1 MFKVGVGY
9 MEFLKCRKILLC
21 FSMIFVVFFS
31 ITNVYA
37 SDGVTIKSIDLVDK
51 SINTTEASKAKA
63 NGLSMDFDLKFKEV
77 NDYAKYKIVVENK
90 DSKDYKI
97 SVDSNFE
104 NSKYISYKYDN
115 ADILKANSDTE
126 FYVTV
131 TYNKKLDESNYVD
144 GKYSE
149 KNSAVL
155 KLSDGVNNP
164 KTFNNSWSLIILV
177 VMCVT
182 LIFLFTNK
190 KNRGMNVLILFS
202 LLSVPLFVKAI
213 DYLKI
218 TVNYNVVIEN
228 GYSVDYAVMA
238 GFIKAS
244 EVDNYDLSH
253 ADCNDNSKVYAGSIS
268 EENRYLYCEGIIY
281 KGKKKY
287 APGEKVSVSNEK
299 PVAYNFDFDNC
310 KYSDGSSVMKGSSS
324 EEDVMSL
331 AMGSTAPIVPIGDV
345 ICPSPQKMGFDFYLY
360 SREISNYAGYPIG
373 KDDNIS
379 MNFTNASDNWQD
391 DGEIFA
397 DDNSTFVMPNHKV
410 LLVVM
415 KNG

>member
-1 MFKVGVGY
+1 MLKVGVCY
-9 MEFLKCRKILLC
+9 MIFEKCRKILLC

-115 ADILKANSDTE
+115 AAILKANSDTE

-155 KLSDGVNNP
+155 RLSDGVNNP
-164 KTFNNSWSLIILV
+164 KTFNNSWSLIVLII
-177 VMCVT
+177 MGVT

-190 KNRGMNVLILFS
+190 KNRGLNVLILFS

-218 TVNYNVVIEN
+218 TVNSNVVIEK
-228 GYSVDYAVMA
+228 GYSVGYNIE

-244 EVDNYDLSH
+244 EVENYDLSH
-253 ADCNDNSKVYAGSIS
+253 AESHAVVYSD
-268 EENRYLYCEGIIY
+268 
-281 KGKKKY
+281 
-287 APGEKVSVSNEK
+287 SVSEDNKYVYYYNILYKDKNLHSVGETVKINPTLPKLYSFDNTECTELDGTEIPIKMLPGGFDTPEEIICGK
-299 PVAYNFDFDNC
+299 PTKVDDFDN
-310 KYSDGSSVMKGSSS
+310 YSYDA
-324 EEDVMSL
+324 D
-331 AMGSTAPIVPIGDV
+331 AME
-345 ICPSPQKMGFDFYLY
+345 QF
-360 SREISNYAGYPIG
+360 GYQYN
-373 KDDNIS
+373 KDDN
-379 MNFTNASDNWQD
+379 
-391 DGEIFA
+391 
-397 DDNSTFVMPNHKV
+397 
-410 LLVVM
+410 VVM
-415 KNG
+415 KFSNAIDKWDSLKFITVYKGSTFKMPWACCPPG

>member
-1 MFKVGVGY
+1 M
-9 MEFLKCRKILLC
+9 KIKKLLLC
-21 FSMIFVVFFS
+21 ISFVLIMFLS
-31 ITNVYA
+31 TTNVYA
-37 SDGVTIKSIDLVDK
+37 SGGVTIKSIDLVDK

-90 DSKDYKI
+90 DNKDYKI

-131 TYNKKLDESNYVD
+131 IYNKKLDESNYVD

-182 LIFLFTNK
+182 LIFLFRNK
-190 KNRGMNVLILFS
+190 KNRGLNVLVLFS

-218 TVNYNVVIEN
+218 TVNSNVVIEK
-228 GYSVDYAVMA
+228 GYSVGYNIE

-253 ADCNDNSKVYAGSIS
+253 AKRYTVVYSD
-268 EENRYLYCEGIIY
+268 
-281 KGKKKY
+281 
-287 APGEKVSVSNEK
+287 SVSEDNKYVYYYNILYKEK
-299 PVAYNFDFDNC
+299 LLHSVGETVKVNPTLPKLYSFDNTECTELDGTEIPIQMVSGEPYIPEEIICGMPTKVEDFDD
-310 KYSDGSSVMKGSSS
+310 YSY
-324 EEDVMSL
+324 DVDTME
-331 AMGSTAPIVPIGDV
+331 
-345 ICPSPQKMGFDFYLY
+345 QF
-360 SREISNYAGYPIG
+360 GYQYN
-373 KDDNIS
+373 KDDNVVMKFS
-379 MNFTNASDNWQD
+379 NAVDKWDSLKFITVYK
-391 DGEIFA
+391 G
-397 DDNSTFVMPNHKV
+397 STFKMPNHDV
-410 LLVVM
+410 LFTYT
-415 KNG
+415 N

>member
-1 MFKVGVGY
+1 M
-9 MEFLKCRKILLC
+9 KIKKLLLC
-21 FSMIFVVFFS
+21 ISFVLIMFLS
-31 ITNVYA
+31 TTNVYA
-37 SDGVTIKSIDLVDK
+37 SGGVTIKSIDLVDK
-51 SINTTEASKAKA
+51 SINTAEASKAKA

-77 NDYAKYKIVVENK
+77 KDYAKYKIVVENK

-164 KTFNNSWSLIILV
+164 KTFNNFWSLIILV

-182 LIFLFTNK
+182 LIFLFKNK
-190 KNRGMNVLILFS
+190 KNRGLNVLILFS

-218 TVNYNVVIEN
+218 IVNSNVVIEK
-228 GYSVDYAVMA
+228 GYSVDYAVNY

-244 EVDNYDLSH
+244 ETDNYDLSYGEC
-253 ADCNDNSKVYAGSIS
+253 ANYLKVYVGSMS
-268 EENRYLYCEGIIY
+268 EENRYMVCRNIIY

-299 PVAYNFDFDNC
+299 PVVYNFDIDNC
-310 KYSDGSSVMKGSSS
+310 KYSDGSSIMKDSSS
-324 EEDVMSL
+324 EEDEISL
-331 AMGSTAPIVPIGDV
+331 AQAIQIEPTDI
-345 ICPSPQKMGFDFYLY
+345 ICSSPEKIKFDFYLY
-360 SREISNYAGYPIG
+360 SREISNHAGYPIG
-373 KDDNIS
+373 RDDNIS
-379 MNFTNASDNWQD
+379 MNFTNVRDNWQD
-391 DGEIFA
+391 DGEMVLY
-397 DDNSTFVMPNHKV
+397 DNSTFVMPNHKV
-410 LLVVM
+410 LLAGM
-415 KNG
+415 EYEQH

>member
-1 MFKVGVGY
+1 M
-9 MEFLKCRKILLC
+9 KIKKLLLC
-21 FSMIFVVFFS
+21 ISFVLIMFLS
-31 ITNVYA
+31 TTNVYA
-37 SDGVTIKSIDLVDK
+37 SGGVTIKSIDLVDK

-115 ADILKANSDTE
+115 AAILKANSDTE
-126 FYVTV
+126 FYVIV

-164 KTFNNSWSLIILV
+164 KTFNNSWALIILV

-182 LIFLFTNK
+182 LIFLFKNK
-190 KNRGMNVLILFS
+190 KNRGLNVLVLFS

-218 TVNYNVVIEN
+218 TVNSNVVIEK
-228 GYSVDYAVMA
+228 GYSVGYNIE

-253 ADCNDNSKVYAGSIS
+253 AESHAVVYSDSVSEDNKYVYYYNILYKENGLHSVGETVKVNPTLPKLYSFDNTECTELDGTEIPIKGLPDGFNTPEEIICGMPTKVENFDDYSYDVDTMKQFGYQYNKNDNVVMQFSNAVDKWDSLKFITV
-268 EENRYLYCEGIIY
+268 Y
-281 KGKKKY
+281 KG
-287 APGEKVSVSNEK
+287 
-299 PVAYNFDFDNC
+299 
-310 KYSDGSSVMKGSSS
+310 
-324 EEDVMSL
+324 
-331 AMGSTAPIVPIGDV
+331 
-345 ICPSPQKMGFDFYLY
+345 
-360 SREISNYAGYPIG
+360 
-373 KDDNIS
+373 
-379 MNFTNASDNWQD
+379 
-391 DGEIFA
+391 
-397 DDNSTFVMPNHKV
+397 STFKMPNHDV
-410 LLVVM
+410 LFTYT
-415 KNG
+415 N

>member
-1 MFKVGVGY
+1 MLKVGVCY
-9 MEFLKCRKILLC
+9 MIFEKCRKILLC

-31 ITNVYA
+31 ITNVHA

-182 LIFLFTNK
+182 LIFLFKNK
-190 KNRGMNVLILFS
+190 KNRGLNVLILFS
-202 LLSVPLFVKAI
+202 LFSVPLFVKAI

-218 TVNYNVVIEN
+218 TVNSNVVIEK
-228 GYSVDYAVMA
+228 GYSVDYGVDY

-253 ADCNDNSKVYAGSIS
+253 GDCDDNAKVYAGSIS
-268 EENRYLYCEGIIY
+268 EENRYLYCGGIIY
-281 KGKKKY
+281 NGKKKY

-299 PVAYNFDFDNC
+299 PVVYNFDIDNC
-310 KYSDGSSVMKGSSS
+310 KYSDGSSVMEDSSS
-324 EEDVMSL
+324 EEDEISL
-331 AMGSTAPIVPIGDV
+331 ASIAVPTDI
-345 ICPSPQKMGFDFYLY
+345 ICSSPEKIKFDFYLY
-360 SREISNYAGYPIG
+360 SRKASNVGYPIG

-379 MNFTNASDNWQD
+379 MKFTNVRDNWQD
-391 DGEIFA
+391 DGEMVLY
-397 DDNSTFVMPNHKV
+397 DNSTFVMPNHKV
-410 LLVVM
+410 ILAGM
-415 KNG
+415 EYEQH

>member
-1 MFKVGVGY
+1 MRF
-9 MEFLKCRKILLC
+9 EKCGKILLF
-21 FSMIFVVFFS
+21 FSTIFVMFLS
-31 ITNVYA
+31 TTNVYA
-37 SDGVTIKSIDLVDK
+37 SGGVTIKSIDLIDK

-115 ADILKANSDTE
+115 ADILKASSDTE

-131 TYNKKLDESNYVD
+131 MYNKKLDESNYAD

-155 KLSDGVNNP
+155 KLSDGVSNP
-164 KTFNNSWSLIILV
+164 KTFNNSWSLIVLV
-177 VMCVT
+177 VMGVT
-182 LIFLFTNK
+182 LIFLFKNK
-190 KNRGMNVLILFS
+190 ENRGLNVLILFS

-218 TVNYNVVIEN
+218 TVNSNVVIEK
-228 GYSVDYAVMA
+228 GYSVDYAIMQ

-244 EVDNYDLSH
+244 EVDNYDLSYGECH
-253 ADCNDNSKVYAGSIS
+253 NLNAYVGSIS
-268 EENRYLYCEGIIY
+268 EENKYVFCGGIIY

-287 APGEKVSVSNEK
+287 ASGEKVSVSNEK
-299 PVAYNFDFDNC
+299 PFVYYFDYNNC
-310 KYSDGSSVMKGSSS
+310 KYSDGSPVMENPISQTD
-324 EEDVMSL
+324 EISL
-331 AMGSTAPIVPIGDV
+331 AHTVSTDEDM
-345 ICPSPQKMGFDFYLY
+345 ICSPPEKIKFDSY
-360 SREISNYAGYPIG
+360 SYSKEISNYVGYPIG

-379 MNFTNASDNWQD
+379 MNFTNAKDNWQD
-391 DGEIFA
+391 SGEIYLY
-397 DDNSTFVMPNHKV
+397 DNSTFKMPNHKV
-410 LLVVM
+410 LLLGM
-415 KNG
+415 K

>member
-1 MFKVGVGY
+1 

-182 LIFLFTNK
+182 LIFLFKNR
-190 KNRGMNVLILFS
+190 KNRGLNALVLFS

-218 TVNYNVVIEN
+218 TVNSNVVIEK
-228 GYSVDYAVMA
+228 GYSVGYNIE

-244 EVDNYDLSH
+244 EVDNYDLSQ
-253 ADCNDNSKVYAGSIS
+253 AERYTVVYSD
-268 EENRYLYCEGIIY
+268 
-281 KGKKKY
+281 
-287 APGEKVSVSNEK
+287 SVSEDNKYVYYYNILYKEK
-299 PVAYNFDFDNC
+299 SLHSVGETVKVNPTLPKLYSFDNTECTELDGTEIPIKGLPDGFDTPEEIICGMPTKVENFDD
-310 KYSDGSSVMKGSSS
+310 YSYDVDTMK
-324 EEDVMSL
+324 
-331 AMGSTAPIVPIGDV
+331 
-345 ICPSPQKMGFDFYLY
+345 QF
-360 SREISNYAGYPIG
+360 GYQYN
-373 KDDNIS
+373 KDDNVVMQFS
-379 MNFTNASDNWQD
+379 NAVDKWDSLKFITVYK
-391 DGEIFA
+391 G
-397 DDNSTFVMPNHKV
+397 STFKMPNHDV
-410 LLVVM
+410 LFTYT
-415 KNG
+415 N

>member
-1 MFKVGVGY
+1 MLKVGVCY
-9 MEFLKCRKILLC
+9 MIFEKCRKILLC
-21 FSMIFVVFFS
+21 FSMIFVAFFS

-97 SVDSNFE
+97 FVDSNFE

-115 ADILKANSDTE
+115 ANILKANSDTE

-155 KLSDGVNNP
+155 KLSDGVSNP
-164 KTFNNSWSLIILV
+164 KTFNNSWSLIVLV
-177 VMCVT
+177 IMCVT

-190 KNRGMNVLILFS
+190 KNRGMNALVLFS

-218 TVNYNVVIEN
+218 TLNSNVVIEK
-228 GYSVDYAVMA
+228 GYSVDYAVEY

-244 EVDNYDLSH
+244 EVDNYDLSYGRC
-253 ADCNDNSKVYAGSIS
+253 ANYEKIYAGSMS
-268 EENRYLYCEGIIY
+268 EENRYLVCSDIIY

-299 PVAYNFDFDNC
+299 PVVYNFDPYTC
-310 KYSDGSSVMKGSSS
+310 KYSDGSSVMKDSSS
-324 EEDVMSL
+324 EEDGLSL
-331 AMGSTAPIVPIGDV
+331 AQAESIEPTDI
-345 ICPSPQKMGFDFYLY
+345 ICSSPEKIKFDFYSY
-360 SREISNYAGYPIG
+360 SREMSKYFGYPIG

-379 MNFTNASDNWQD
+379 MNFTNVRDNWED
-391 DGEIFA
+391 DGEMVLY
-397 DDNSTFVMPNHKV
+397 DNSTFVMPNHKV
-410 LLVVM
+410 LITGM
-415 KNG
+415 KQAH

>member
-1 MFKVGVGY
+1 M
-9 MEFLKCRKILLC
+9 KIKKLLLC
-21 FSMIFVVFFS
+21 ISFVLIMFLS
-31 ITNVYA
+31 TTNVYA
-37 SDGVTIKSIDLVDK
+37 SGGVTIKSIDLVDK

-63 NGLSMDFDLKFKEV
+63 NGLSMDFDLRFKEV

-155 KLSDGVNNP
+155 KLSDGVSNP
-164 KTFNNSWSLIILV
+164 KTFNNSWSLIVLV
-177 VMCVT
+177 IMCVT

-218 TVNYNVVIEN
+218 TVNSNVVIEK
-228 GYSVDYAVMA
+228 GYSVDYSVMF

-253 ADCNDNSKVYAGSIS
+253 ADCDDNAKVYASSIS
-268 EENRYLYCEGIIY
+268 EENRYLYCQGIIY

-287 APGEKVSVSNEK
+287 ASGEKVSVSNEK
-299 PVAYNFDFDNC
+299 PVVYNFDIDNC
-310 KYSDGSSVMKGSSS
+310 KYSDGSSVMKDSSS
-324 EEDVMSL
+324 EEDEISL
-331 AMGSTAPIVPIGDV
+331 AVILKPIDI
-345 ICPSPQKMGFDFYLY
+345 ICPSPEKIKFDFYLY
-360 SREISNYAGYPIG
+360 SQKASNVGYPIG

-379 MNFTNASDNWQD
+379 MKFTNVRDNWQD
-391 DGEIFA
+391 DGEIVLY
-397 DDNSTFVMPNHKV
+397 DNSTFVMPNHKV
-410 LLVVM
+410 LLAGM
-415 KNG
+415 EYEQH

>member
-1 MFKVGVGY
+1 M
-9 MEFLKCRKILLC
+9 KIKKLLLC
-21 FSMIFVVFFS
+21 ISFVLIMFLS
-31 ITNVYA
+31 TTNVYA
-37 SDGVTIKSIDLVDK
+37 SGGVTIKSIDLVDK
-51 SINTTEASKAKA
+51 SINTAEASKAKA

-155 KLSDGVNNP
+155 KLSDAVNNP
-164 KTFNNSWSLIILV
+164 KTFNNSWSLIVLV
-177 VMCVT
+177 IMCVT

-190 KNRGMNVLILFS
+190 KNRGLNVLILFS

-218 TVNYNVVIEN
+218 TVNSNVVIEK
-228 GYSVDYAVMA
+228 GYSVDYSVMF

-253 ADCNDNSKVYAGSIS
+253 ADCDDNAKVYAGSIS
-268 EENRYLYCEGIIY
+268 EENRYLYCQGIIY

-287 APGEKVSVSNEK
+287 ALGEKVSVSNEK
-299 PVAYNFDFDNC
+299 PVVYSFDIDNC

-324 EEDVMSL
+324 EEDGMSL
-331 AMGSTAPIVPIGDV
+331 AMGSTAPIGNV
-345 ICPSPQKMGFDFYLY
+345 ICSSPQKIGFDFYLY

-373 KDDNIS
+373 RDDNIS
-379 MNFTNASDNWQD
+379 MNFTNVRDNWQD
-391 DGEIFA
+391 DGEMVLY
-397 DDNSTFVMPNHKV
+397 DNSTFVMPNHKV
-410 LLVVM
+410 LLAGM
-415 KNG
+415 EYEQH

>member
-1 MFKVGVGY
+1 MLKVGVCH
-9 MEFLKCRKILLC
+9 MRFEKCRKILLC

-115 ADILKANSDTE
+115 AAILKANSDTE

-155 KLSDGVNNP
+155 RLSDGVNNP
-164 KTFNNSWSLIILV
+164 KTFNNSWSLIVLII
-177 VMCVT
+177 MGVT

-218 TVNYNVVIEN
+218 TVNSNVVIEK
-228 GYSVDYAVMA
+228 GYSVDYAVKH

-244 EVDNYDLSH
+244 EVENYDLSH
-253 ADCNDNSKVYAGSIS
+253 GDCYDYIKAYVGSMS
-268 EENRYLYCEGIIY
+268 EENRYMACSDIIY

-287 APGEKVSVSNEK
+287 VSGENVSVSNEK
-299 PVAYNFDFDNC
+299 PVVYNFDIDNC
-310 KYSDGSSVMKGSSS
+310 KYSDGSSVIEGSSS
-324 EEDVMSL
+324 EEDEISL
-331 AMGSTAPIVPIGDV
+331 ASIAAPTDI
-345 ICPSPQKMGFDFYLY
+345 ICPSPEKIKFDFYLY
-360 SREISNYAGYPIG
+360 SRKASNVGYPIG

-379 MNFTNASDNWQD
+379 MNFTNVRDNWQD
-391 DGEIFA
+391 DGEMVLY
-397 DDNSTFVMPNHKV
+397 DNSTFVMPNHKV
-410 LLVVM
+410 LLAGM
-415 KNG
+415 EYGAQ

>member
-1 MFKVGVGY
+1 MKTKK
-9 MEFLKCRKILLC
+9 LLLC
-21 FSMIFVVFFS
+21 FSFVLIMFLS
-31 ITNVYA
+31 TTNVYA
-37 SDGVTIKSIDLVDK
+37 SDGVTIKSIDLIDK

-115 ADILKANSDTE
+115 ADILKASSDTE

-131 TYNKKLDESNYVD
+131 MYNKKLDESNYAD

-155 KLSDGVNNP
+155 KLSDGVSNP
-164 KTFNNSWSLIILV
+164 KTFNNSWSLIVLV
-177 VMCVT
+177 VMGVT
-182 LIFLFTNK
+182 LIFLFKNK
-190 KNRGMNVLILFS
+190 ENRGLNVLILFS

-218 TVNYNVVIEN
+218 TVNSNVVIEK
-228 GYSVDYAVMA
+228 GYSVDYAVA

-253 ADCNDNSKVYAGSIS
+253 ADRYATVYSDSVSEDNKYIYYYNILYKEKNLHSVGETVKVNPTLPKLYSFDNTECTELDGTEIPIS
-268 EENRYLYCEGIIY
+268 S
-281 KGKKKY
+281 
-287 APGEKVSVSNEK
+287 APGGFVGFPEEIICGMPTKVD
-299 PVAYNFDFDNC
+299 DFDD
-310 KYSDGSSVMKGSSS
+310 YSY
-324 EEDVMSL
+324 DVDTME
-331 AMGSTAPIVPIGDV
+331 
-345 ICPSPQKMGFDFYLY
+345 QF
-360 SREISNYAGYPIG
+360 GYQYN
-373 KDDNIS
+373 KDDNVVMKFS
-379 MNFTNASDNWQD
+379 NAIDKWDSLKFITVYK
-391 DGEIFA
+391 G
-397 DDNSTFVMPNHKV
+397 STFKMPNHDV
-410 LLVVM
+410 LFTYT
-415 KNG
+415 N

>member
-1 MFKVGVGY
+1 M
-9 MEFLKCRKILLC
+9 KIKKLLLC
-21 FSMIFVVFFS
+21 ISFVLIMFLS
-31 ITNVYA
+31 TTNVYA
-37 SDGVTIKSIDLVDK
+37 SGGVTIKSIDLVDK

-182 LIFLFTNK
+182 LIFLFKNK
-190 KNRGMNVLILFS
+190 KNRGLNVLVLFS

-218 TVNYNVVIEN
+218 TVNSNVVIEK
-228 GYSVDYAVMA
+228 GYSVDYAIEH

-253 ADCNDNSKVYAGSIS
+253 AHCYDYTKFYVSSIS
-268 EENRYLYCEGIIY
+268 EENRYTYCYNIIY

-299 PVAYNFDFDNC
+299 PVVYNFDFDNC
-310 KYSDGSSVMKGSSS
+310 KYSDGSSVDVNPYPCKYSDGSSVMEDSSS
-324 EEDVMSL
+324 EEDGLSL
-331 AMGSTAPIVPIGDV
+331 AHLEPEDI
-345 ICPSPQKMGFDFYLY
+345 ICSSPEKIKFDFYLY
-360 SREISNYAGYPIG
+360 SREIIKYAGYPIG

-379 MNFTNASDNWQD
+379 MNFTNVRDNWQD
-391 DGEIFA
+391 DGTIEIY
-397 DDNSTFVMPNHKV
+397 DNSTFVMPNHKV
-410 LLVVM
+410 LIAVM
-415 KNG
+415 KDGEH

>member
-1 MFKVGVGY
+1 MLKVGVCH
-9 MEFLKCRKILLC
+9 MRFEKCRKILLC

-37 SDGVTIKSIDLVDK
+37 SGDVTIKSIDLVDK

-90 DSKDYKI
+90 DNKDYKI

-155 KLSDGVNNP
+155 KLSDAVNNP
-164 KTFNNSWSLIILV
+164 KTFNNSWALIILV

-182 LIFLFTNK
+182 LIFLFKNK
-190 KNRGMNVLILFS
+190 KNRGLNVLILFS

-218 TVNYNVVIEN
+218 TVNSNVVIEK
-228 GYSVDYAVMA
+228 GYSVDYYAEY

-244 EVDNYDLSH
+244 EVDNYDLSYG
-253 ADCNDNSKVYAGSIS
+253 DCYDHEKVYVGSMN
-268 EENRYLYCEGIIY
+268 EENRYVYCENIIY

-299 PVAYNFDFDNC
+299 PVVYNFDIYNC
-310 KYSDGSSVMKGSSS
+310 KYSDGSSVAEDSSS
-324 EEDVMSL
+324 EEDEISL
-331 AMGSTAPIVPIGDV
+331 ANIAAPTDI
-345 ICPSPQKMGFDFYLY
+345 ICPSPEKIKFDFYLY
-360 SREISNYAGYPIG
+360 SQKASNVGYPIG

-379 MNFTNASDNWQD
+379 MKFTNVRDNWQD
-391 DGEIFA
+391 DGEMVLY
-397 DDNSTFVMPNHKV
+397 DNSTFVMPNHKV
-410 LLVVM
+410 LLAGM
-415 KNG
+415 EYEQH

>member
-1 MFKVGVGY
+1 MKI
-9 MEFLKCRKILLC
+9 KKILLC
-21 FSMIFVVFFS
+21 ISFVLIMFLS
-31 ITNVYA
+31 TTNVYA
-37 SDGVTIKSIDLVDK
+37 SGGVTIKSIDLVDK
-51 SINTTEASKAKA
+51 SINTTEASKARA
-63 NGLSMDFDLKFKEV
+63 NGLIMDFDLKFKEV

-90 DSKDYKI
+90 DNKDYKI

-182 LIFLFTNK
+182 LIFLFRNK
-190 KNRGMNVLILFS
+190 KNRGLNVLVLFS

-218 TVNYNVVIEN
+218 TVNSNVVIEK
-228 GYSVDYAVMA
+228 GYSVGYNIE

-253 ADCNDNSKVYAGSIS
+253 AERYAVVYSD
-268 EENRYLYCEGIIY
+268 
-281 KGKKKY
+281 
-287 APGEKVSVSNEK
+287 SVSEDNKYVYYYNILYKEK
-299 PVAYNFDFDNC
+299 GLHSVGETVKVNPTLPKLYSFDNTECTELDGTEIPIQMVSGVSYIPEEIICGMPTKVENFDD
-310 KYSDGSSVMKGSSS
+310 YSY
-324 EEDVMSL
+324 DVDTME
-331 AMGSTAPIVPIGDV
+331 
-345 ICPSPQKMGFDFYLY
+345 QF
-360 SREISNYAGYPIG
+360 GYQYN
-373 KDDNIS
+373 KDDNVVMHFS
-379 MNFTNASDNWQD
+379 NAIDKWDSLKFVTVYK
-391 DGEIFA
+391 G
-397 DDNSTFVMPNHKV
+397 STFKMPNHDV
-410 LLVVM
+410 LFTYT
-415 KNG
+415 N

>member
-1 MFKVGVGY
+1 M
-9 MEFLKCRKILLC
+9 KIKKLLLC
-21 FSMIFVVFFS
+21 ISFVLIIFLS
-31 ITNVYA
+31 TTNVYA
-37 SDGVTIKSIDLVDK
+37 SGGVTIKSIDLVDK

-77 NDYAKYKIVVENK
+77 NDYAKYNIVVENK
-90 DSKDYKI
+90 DNKDYKI

-144 GKYSE
+144 GKYIE

-164 KTFNNSWSLIILV
+164 KTFNNSWSLIVLV
-177 VMCVT
+177 IMCVI
-182 LIFLFTNK
+182 LIFLFKNK
-190 KNRGMNVLILFS
+190 KNRGLNVLILFS

-218 TVNYNVVIEN
+218 TVNSNVVIEK
-228 GYSVDYAVMA
+228 GYSVDYAVDH

-244 EVDNYDLSH
+244 EVENYDLSH
-253 ADCNDNSKVYAGSIS
+253 GDCDDYAKVYVGSMS
-268 EENRYLYCEGIIY
+268 EENRYIVCRNIIY
-281 KGKKKY
+281 NGKKKY

-299 PVAYNFDFDNC
+299 PVVYNFDIDNC
-310 KYSDGSSVMKGSSS
+310 KYSDGSSVMEDSSS
-324 EEDVMSL
+324 EEDEISL
-331 AMGSTAPIVPIGDV
+331 AAILKPIDI
-345 ICPSPQKMGFDFYLY
+345 ICPSPEKIKFDFYLY
-360 SREISNYAGYPIG
+360 SQKASNVGYPIG

-379 MNFTNASDNWQD
+379 MKFTNVRDNWQD
-391 DGEIFA
+391 DGEIVLY
-397 DDNSTFVMPNHKV
+397 DNSTFVMPNHKV
-410 LLVVM
+410 LLAGM
-415 KNG
+415 EYEQH

>member
-1 MFKVGVGY
+1 M
-9 MEFLKCRKILLC
+9 KIKKLLLC
-21 FSMIFVVFFS
+21 ISFVLIMFLS
-31 ITNVYA
+31 TTNVYA
-37 SDGVTIKSIDLVDK
+37 SGGVTIKSIDLVDK

-115 ADILKANSDTE
+115 ADVLKANSDTE

-182 LIFLFTNK
+182 LIFLFKNK
-190 KNRGMNVLILFS
+190 KNRGMNVLVLFS

-218 TVNYNVVIEN
+218 TVNSNVVIEK
-228 GYSVDYAVMA
+228 GYSVDYAIEH

-244 EVDNYDLSH
+244 EVDNYDLLYG
-253 ADCNDNSKVYAGSIS
+253 DCHNYEKIYVGSIS

-310 KYSDGSSVMKGSSS
+310 KYSDESSAMDDSSS
-324 EEDVMSL
+324 EEDEISL
-331 AMGSTAPIVPIGDV
+331 AAALKPIDI
-345 ICPSPQKMGFDFYLY
+345 ICPSPEKIKFDFYLY
-360 SREISNYAGYPIG
+360 SQKASNVGYPIG

-379 MNFTNASDNWQD
+379 MNFTNVRDNWQD
-391 DGEIFA
+391 DGEMVLY
-397 DDNSTFVMPNHKV
+397 DNSTFVMPNHKV
-410 LLVVM
+410 LLAGM
-415 KNG
+415 EYEQH

>member
-1 MFKVGVGY
+1 M
-9 MEFLKCRKILLC
+9 KIKKLLLC
-21 FSMIFVVFFS
+21 ISFVLIMFLS
-31 ITNVYA
+31 TTNVYA
-37 SDGVTIKSIDLVDK
+37 SGGVTIKSIDLVDK
-51 SINTTEASKAKA
+51 SINTAEASKAKA

-90 DSKDYKI
+90 DNKDYKI

-155 KLSDGVNNP
+155 KLSDAVNNP

-182 LIFLFTNK
+182 LIFLFKNK
-190 KNRGMNVLILFS
+190 KIRGLNVLILFS

-218 TVNYNVVIEN
+218 TVNSNVVIEK
-228 GYSVDYAVMA
+228 GYSVDYAVEH

-253 ADCNDNSKVYAGSIS
+253 GDCANYLKVYAGSMS
-268 EENRYLYCEGIIY
+268 EENRYLVCSDIIY

-287 APGEKVSVSNEK
+287 APGEKLSVSNEK
-299 PVAYNFDFDNC
+299 PVVYNFDPYTC
-310 KYSDGSSVMKGSSS
+310 KYSDGSSVMKDSSS
-324 EEDVMSL
+324 EEDEISL
-331 AMGSTAPIVPIGDV
+331 AQIITEPIDI
-345 ICPSPQKMGFDFYLY
+345 ICSSPEKIKFDFYLY
-360 SREISNYAGYPIG
+360 SRKASNVGYPIG

-379 MNFTNASDNWQD
+379 MNFTNVRDNWQD
-391 DGEIFA
+391 DGEIVLY
-397 DDNSTFVMPNHKV
+397 DNSTFVMPNHKV
-410 LLVVM
+410 LLAGM
-415 KNG
+415 EYEQH

>member
-1 MFKVGVGY
+1 M
-9 MEFLKCRKILLC
+9 KIKKLLLC
-21 FSMIFVVFFS
+21 ISFVLIMFLS
-31 ITNVYA
+31 TTNVYA
-37 SDGVTIKSIDLVDK
+37 SGGVTIKSIDLVDK

-115 ADILKANSDTE
+115 ADVLKANSDTE

-182 LIFLFTNK
+182 LIFLFKNK
-190 KNRGMNVLILFS
+190 KNRGLNVLVLFS

-218 TVNYNVVIEN
+218 TVNSNVVIEK
-228 GYSVDYAVMA
+228 GYSVDYAIEH

-244 EVDNYDLSH
+244 EVDNYDLLYG
-253 ADCNDNSKVYAGSIS
+253 DCNDNSKVYAGSIS

-324 EEDVMSL
+324 EEDGISL
-331 AMGSTAPIVPIGDV
+331 AAALKPIDI
-345 ICPSPQKMGFDFYLY
+345 ICPSPEKIKFDFYLY
-360 SREISNYAGYPIG
+360 SQKASNVGYPIG

-379 MNFTNASDNWQD
+379 MNFTNVRDNWQD
-391 DGEIFA
+391 DGEMVLY
-397 DDNSTFVMPNHKV
+397 DNSTFVMPNHKV
-410 LLVVM
+410 LLAGM
-415 KNG
+415 EYEQH

>member
-1 MFKVGVGY
+1 
-9 MEFLKCRKILLC
+9 MELLKCRKILLF

-115 ADILKANSDTE
+115 ADVLKANSDTE

-182 LIFLFTNK
+182 LIFLFKNK
-190 KNRGMNVLILFS
+190 KNRGMNVLVLFS

-218 TVNYNVVIEN
+218 TVNSNVVIEK
-228 GYSVDYAVMA
+228 GYSVDYAIEH

-244 EVDNYDLSH
+244 EVDNYDLLYG
-253 ADCNDNSKVYAGSIS
+253 DCHNYEKIYVGSIS

-310 KYSDGSSVMKGSSS
+310 KYSDESSAMDDSSS
-324 EEDVMSL
+324 EEDEISL
-331 AMGSTAPIVPIGDV
+331 AAALKPIDI
-345 ICPSPQKMGFDFYLY
+345 ICPSPEKIKFDFYLY
-360 SREISNYAGYPIG
+360 SQKASNVGYPIG

-379 MNFTNASDNWQD
+379 MNFTNVRDNWQD
-391 DGEIFA
+391 DGEMVLY
-397 DDNSTFVMPNHKV
+397 DNSTFVMPNHKV
-410 LLVVM
+410 LLAGM
-415 KNG
+415 EYEQH

>member
-1 MFKVGVGY
+1 MLKVGVCY
-9 MEFLKCRKILLC
+9 MIFEKCRKILLC

-155 KLSDGVNNP
+155 KLSDAVNNP
-164 KTFNNSWSLIILV
+164 KTFNNSWSLIVLV
-177 VMCVT
+177 IMCVI
-182 LIFLFTNK
+182 LIFLFKNK
-190 KNRGMNVLILFS
+190 KNRGLNVLILFS

-218 TVNYNVVIEN
+218 TVNSNVVIEK
-228 GYSVDYAVMA
+228 GYSVDYAVEH

-244 EVDNYDLSH
+244 EVDNYDLSYG
-253 ADCNDNSKVYAGSIS
+253 DCYDHEKVYVGSMN
-268 EENRYLYCEGIIY
+268 EENRYVYCENIIY

-299 PVAYNFDFDNC
+299 PVVYNFDIDNC
-310 KYSDGSSVMKGSSS
+310 KYSDGSPAMDDSSS
-324 EEDVMSL
+324 EEDGLSL
-331 AMGSTAPIVPIGDV
+331 AQIGPTNI
-345 ICPSPQKMGFDFYLY
+345 ICPSPEKIKFDFYLY
-360 SREISNYAGYPIG
+360 SRKASNVGYPIG

-379 MNFTNASDNWQD
+379 MKFTNVRDNWQD
-391 DGEIFA
+391 DGEMVLY
-397 DDNSTFVMPNHKV
+397 DNSTFVMPNHKV
-410 LLVVM
+410 LLAGM
-415 KNG
+415 EYEQH

>member
-1 MFKVGVGY
+1 MYFQ
-9 MEFLKCRKILLC
+9 
-21 FSMIFVVFFS
+21 
-31 ITNVYA
+31 
-37 SDGVTIKSIDLVDK
+37 
-51 SINTTEASKAKA
+51 
-63 NGLSMDFDLKFKEV
+63 
-77 NDYAKYKIVVENK
+77 
-90 DSKDYKI
+90 
-97 SVDSNFE
+97 
-104 NSKYISYKYDN
+104 
-115 ADILKANSDTE
+115 
-126 FYVTV
+126 
-131 TYNKKLDESNYVD
+131 
-144 GKYSE
+144 
-149 KNSAVL
+149 
-155 KLSDGVNNP
+155 
-164 KTFNNSWSLIILV
+164 
-177 VMCVT
+177 
-182 LIFLFTNK
+182 
-190 KNRGMNVLILFS
+190 
-202 LLSVPLFVKAI
+202 VKATSI
-213 DYLKI
+213 IKLKSNKNIFYEIKKIIIKRIPNRYLYTFILGDKK
-218 TVNYNVVIEN
+218 YLDKDVIRSYQEN

-253 ADCNDNSKVYAGSIS
+253 ADCNDNAKVYVGSIS

-324 EEDVMSL
+324 EEDGISL
-331 AMGSTAPIVPIGDV
+331 AMRSTAPIGDV

-397 DDNSTFVMPNHKV
+397 DDNSTFFMPNHKII
-410 LLVVM
+410 
-415 KNG
+415 

>member
-1 MFKVGVGY
+1 MLKVGVCY
-9 MEFLKCRKILLC
+9 MIFEKCRKILLC

-37 SDGVTIKSIDLVDK
+37 SGGVTIKSIDLVDK

-126 FYVTV
+126 FYVTI

-155 KLSDGVNNP
+155 KLSDGVSNP

-177 VMCVT
+177 VMGVT
-182 LIFLFTNK
+182 LIFLFKNK
-190 KNRGMNVLILFS
+190 ENRGMNVLILFS

-218 TVNYNVVIEN
+218 TVNSNVVIEK
-228 GYSVDYAVMA
+228 GYSVDYAVEY

-244 EVDNYDLSH
+244 EVDNYDLSYGEC
-253 ADCNDNSKVYAGSIS
+253 ANYLKVYAGSMS
-268 EENRYLYCEGIIY
+268 EENRYLYCSDIIY

-299 PVAYNFDFDNC
+299 PFVYNFNRYNC
-310 KYSDGSSVMKGSSS
+310 KYSDESSVMKGSSS
-324 EEDVMSL
+324 EEDGLSL
-331 AMGSTAPIVPIGDV
+331 AQIEPTDI
-345 ICPSPQKMGFDFYLY
+345 ICSSPEKIKFDFYSY
-360 SREISNYAGYPIG
+360 SREMSKYFGYPIG

-379 MNFTNASDNWQD
+379 MNFTNVRDNWQD
-391 DGEIFA
+391 DGEMVLY
-397 DDNSTFVMPNHKV
+397 DNSTFVMPNHKV
-410 LLVVM
+410 LITGM
-415 KNG
+415 EYGEH

>member
-1 MFKVGVGY
+1 M
-9 MEFLKCRKILLC
+9 KIKKLLLC
-21 FSMIFVVFFS
+21 ISFVLIMFLS
-31 ITNVYA
+31 TTNVYA
-37 SDGVTIKSIDLVDK
+37 SGGVTIKSIDLVDK

-90 DSKDYKI
+90 DNKDYKI

-131 TYNKKLDESNYVD
+131 TYNKKLDESNYAD

-182 LIFLFTNK
+182 LIFLFKNK
-190 KNRGMNVLILFS
+190 KNRGMNVLVLFS

-218 TVNYNVVIEN
+218 TVNSNVVIEK
-228 GYSVDYAVMA
+228 GYSVDYAIEH

-244 EVDNYDLSH
+244 EVDNYDLLYG
-253 ADCNDNSKVYAGSIS
+253 DCHNYEKIYVGSIS

-310 KYSDGSSVMKGSSS
+310 KYSDESSAMDDSSS
-324 EEDVMSL
+324 EEDEISL
-331 AMGSTAPIVPIGDV
+331 AAALKPIDI
-345 ICPSPQKMGFDFYLY
+345 ICPSPEKIKFDFYLY
-360 SREISNYAGYPIG
+360 SQKASNVGYPIG

-379 MNFTNASDNWQD
+379 MNFTNVRDNWQD
-391 DGEIFA
+391 DGEMVLY
-397 DDNSTFVMPNHKV
+397 DNSTFVMPNHKV
-410 LLVVM
+410 LLAGM
-415 KNG
+415 EYEQH

>member
-1 MFKVGVGY
+1 M
-9 MEFLKCRKILLC
+9 KIKKLLLC
-21 FSMIFVVFFS
+21 ISFVLIMFLS
-31 ITNVYA
+31 TTNVYA
-37 SDGVTIKSIDLVDK
+37 SGGVTIKSIDLVDK

-90 DSKDYKI
+90 DNKDYKI

-155 KLSDGVNNP
+155 KLSDAVNNP

-182 LIFLFTNK
+182 LIFLFKNK
-190 KNRGMNVLILFS
+190 KNRGLNVLILFS

-218 TVNYNVVIEN
+218 TVNSNVVIEK
-228 GYSVDYAVMA
+228 GYSVDYAVEH

-253 ADCNDNSKVYAGSIS
+253 ADCANYLKVYAGSMS
-268 EENRYLYCEGIIY
+268 EENRYLVCRNIIY

-287 APGEKVSVSNEK
+287 ASGEKVSVSNEK
-299 PVAYNFDFDNC
+299 PVVYNFDSDNC
-310 KYSDGSSVMKGSSS
+310 KYSDGSSVMKDSSS
-324 EEDVMSL
+324 EEDEISL
-331 AMGSTAPIVPIGDV
+331 AITGPIEPIEPIDI
-345 ICPSPQKMGFDFYLY
+345 ICPSPEKIKFDFYVY
-360 SREISNYAGYPIG
+360 DDFGSKKFGYLTE
-373 KDDNIS
+373 KNDNIT
-379 MNFTNASDNWQD
+379 MKFTNVRDNWQD
-391 DGEIFA
+391 DGEMVLY
-397 DDNSTFVMPNHKV
+397 DNSTFVMPNHKV
-410 LLVVM
+410 LLAGM
-415 KNG
+415 EYEQH

>member
-1 MFKVGVGY
+1 M
-9 MEFLKCRKILLC
+9 KIKKLLLC
-21 FSMIFVVFFS
+21 ISFVLIMFLS
-31 ITNVYA
+31 TTNVYA
-37 SDGVTIKSIDLVDK
+37 SGGVTIKSIDLVDK
-51 SINTTEASKAKA
+51 SINTAEASKAKA

-90 DSKDYKI
+90 DNKDYKI

-164 KTFNNSWSLIILV
+164 KTFNNSWSLIVFVI
-177 VMCVT
+177 MCVT

-218 TVNYNVVIEN
+218 TVNSNVVIEK
-228 GYSVDYAVMA
+228 GYSVDYAVEH

-253 ADCNDNSKVYAGSIS
+253 GDCANYLKVYAGSMS
-268 EENRYLYCEGIIY
+268 EENRYLVCSDIIY

-287 APGEKVSVSNEK
+287 APGEKLSVSNEK
-299 PVAYNFDFDNC
+299 PVVYNFDPYTC
-310 KYSDGSSVMKGSSS
+310 KYSDGSSVMKDSSS
-324 EEDVMSL
+324 EEDEISL
-331 AMGSTAPIVPIGDV
+331 AQIITEPIDI
-345 ICPSPQKMGFDFYLY
+345 ICSSPEKIKFDFYLY
-360 SREISNYAGYPIG
+360 SRKASNVGYPIG

-379 MNFTNASDNWQD
+379 MNFTNVRDNWQD
-391 DGEIFA
+391 DGEIVLY
-397 DDNSTFVMPNHKV
+397 DNSTFVMPNHKV
-410 LLVVM
+410 LLAGM
-415 KNG
+415 EYEQH

>member
-1 MFKVGVGY
+1 MFKVGVCH
-9 MEFLKCRKILLC
+9 MRFEKCRKILLC

-37 SDGVTIKSIDLVDK
+37 SGDVTIKSIDLVDK

-115 ADILKANSDTE
+115 AAILKANSDTE

-164 KTFNNSWSLIILV
+164 KTFNNSWSLIVFVI
-177 VMCVT
+177 MCVT

-218 TVNYNVVIEN
+218 TVNSNVVIEK
-228 GYSVDYAVMA
+228 GYSVDYSVMF
-238 GFIKAS
+238 GFVKAS

-253 ADCNDNSKVYAGSIS
+253 AESHAVVYSD
-268 EENRYLYCEGIIY
+268 
-281 KGKKKY
+281 
-287 APGEKVSVSNEK
+287 SVSEDNKYVYYYNILYKDKNLHSVGETVKINPTLPKLYSFDNTECTELDGTEIPIKMLPGGFDTPEEIICGK
-299 PVAYNFDFDNC
+299 PTKVEDFDD
-310 KYSDGSSVMKGSSS
+310 YSY
-324 EEDVMSL
+324 DVDTME
-331 AMGSTAPIVPIGDV
+331 
-345 ICPSPQKMGFDFYLY
+345 QF
-360 SREISNYAGYPIG
+360 GYQYN
-373 KDDNIS
+373 KDDNVVMKFS
-379 MNFTNASDNWQD
+379 NAIDKWDSLKFITVYK
-391 DGEIFA
+391 G
-397 DDNSTFVMPNHKV
+397 STFKMPNHDV
-410 LLVVM
+410 LFTYT
-415 KNG
+415 N

>member
-1 MFKVGVGY
+1 

-164 KTFNNSWSLIILV
+164 KTFNNSWALIILV

-182 LIFLFTNK
+182 LIFLFKNK
-190 KNRGMNVLILFS
+190 KNRGLNVLVLFS

-218 TVNYNVVIEN
+218 TVNSNVVIEK
-228 GYSVDYAVMA
+228 GYSVGYNIE

-253 ADCNDNSKVYAGSIS
+253 AERYAVVYSD
-268 EENRYLYCEGIIY
+268 
-281 KGKKKY
+281 
-287 APGEKVSVSNEK
+287 SVSEDNKYVYYYNILYKENGLHSVGETVK
-299 PVAYNFDFDNC
+299 VNPTLPKLYSFDNTECTELDGTEIPINGLPDGFDTPEEIICGMPTKVENFDD
-310 KYSDGSSVMKGSSS
+310 YSY
-324 EEDVMSL
+324 DVDTME
-331 AMGSTAPIVPIGDV
+331 
-345 ICPSPQKMGFDFYLY
+345 QF
-360 SREISNYAGYPIG
+360 GYQYN
-373 KDDNIS
+373 KDDNVVMHFS
-379 MNFTNASDNWQD
+379 NAIDKWDSLKFVTVYK
-391 DGEIFA
+391 G
-397 DDNSTFVMPNHKV
+397 STFKMPNHDV
-410 LLVVM
+410 LFTYT
-415 KNG
+415 N

>member
-1 MFKVGVGY
+1 M
-9 MEFLKCRKILLC
+9 KIKKLLLC
-21 FSMIFVVFFS
+21 ISFVLIMFLS
-31 ITNVYA
+31 TTNVYA
-37 SDGVTIKSIDLVDK
+37 SGGVTIKSIDLVDK

-177 VMCVT
+177 VMCVA
-182 LIFLFTNK
+182 LIFLFRNK
-190 KNRGMNVLILFS
+190 KNRGLNVLVLFLFS

-218 TVNYNVVIEN
+218 TVNSNVVIEK
-228 GYSVDYAVMA
+228 GYSVDYAIDH

-244 EVDNYDLSH
+244 EVDNYDLLYG
-253 ADCNDNSKVYAGSIS
+253 DCHNYEKIYVGSIS

-310 KYSDGSSVMKGSSS
+310 KYSDESSAMDDSSS
-324 EEDVMSL
+324 EEDEISL
-331 AMGSTAPIVPIGDV
+331 AAALKPIDI
-345 ICPSPQKMGFDFYLY
+345 ICPSPEKIKFDFYLY
-360 SREISNYAGYPIG
+360 SQKASNVGYPIG

-379 MNFTNASDNWQD
+379 MNFTNVRDNWQD
-391 DGEIFA
+391 DGEMVLY
-397 DDNSTFVMPNHKV
+397 DNSTFVMPNHKV
-410 LLVVM
+410 LLAGM
-415 KNG
+415 EYEQH